1 MTTEIRT
8 ETAAQAMV
16 DFARGLR
23 FEDLPPEVVEK
34 AKLHLLDSIGIALAS
49 TKLEF
54 GRAIHETVRAWG
66 GTPES
71 TLIGFGGK
79 VPAPSAALLN
89 GSLIHG
95 LDFDDTHLGA
105 IIHVSTVVVAAAL
118 AVGEAHDVTG
128 RELIAALVAGNEV
141 DIRIGLAAP
150 SEFHHRGFH
159 PTPIC
164 GPFAAA
170 IVTGRLSGHDRDAM
184 TNAFGIA
191 GSQAAGIQEF
201 LRDGSSVKRFHPGW
215 AAHGGVIAAQVAA
228 NGLTGPARV
237 LEGHY
242 GLYNVL
248 LGPGRFHEEV
258 LTDGLG
264 ERWETL
270 NLSIKPYP
278 CCHFGHAFI
287 DSAKAIR
294 HSTPEFRVD
303 QIDRIVANISPTPGD
318 VLYLP
323 EDMKKRPP
331 TPYAA
336 MFSLPYMVALGLSGD
351 RAGLPEF
358 AADRIGDP
366 ALLAIAER
374 VERTDDPLSR
384 YPTYFSGYLEV
395 HLKDG
400 RVLSHREEFNR
411 GSPANP
417 LPREEIEAKFLANAA
432 LGFGDNRGERV
443 IDAVRRLE
451 SLASVSE
458 LTALL
463 S

>member
-1 MTTEIRT
+1 MTTETRT
-8 ETAAQAMV
+8 ETAALAMV
-16 DFARGLR
+16 DFARGAR

-34 AKLHLLDSIGIALAS
+34 AKLHCLDALGIALAS
-49 TKLEF
+49 SRLDF
-54 GRAIHETVRAWG
+54 GRAIHAAVQAWG

-95 LDFDDTHLGA
+95 LDYDDTHLGA
-105 IIHVSTVVVAAAL
+105 IIHVSTVVVPAAL
-118 AVGEAHDVTG
+118 AVAEAVHASG
-128 RELIAALVAGNEV
+128 RDLITALVAGNEV

-150 SEFHHRGFH
+150 SEFHHRGYH

-170 IVTGRLSGHDRDAM
+170 IVAGRLSGHSREAM
-184 TNAFGIA
+184 ANALGIA

-201 LRDGSSVKRFHPGW
+201 LHDGSSVKRFHPGW

-228 NGLTGPARV
+228 HGLTGPAKV
-237 LEGHY
+237 FEGHY

-248 LGPGRFHEEV
+248 LGPGHFHEEV

-264 ERWETL
+264 SRWETL

-287 DSAKAIR
+287 DAARAIR
-294 HSTPEFRVD
+294 RSPGFDLAQV
-303 QIDRIVANISPTPGD
+303 DRIVAGIAPTPGNI
-318 VLYLP
+318 LCLP
-323 EDMKKRPP
+323 EDVKKRPP
-331 TPYAA
+331 TTYAA
-336 MFSLPYMVALGLSGD
+336 LFSLPYMVALGLTGD
-351 RAGLPEF
+351 QAGLAEF
-358 AADRIGDP
+358 SAERIGDP
-366 ALLAIAER
+366 VLLAIAEK
-374 VERTDDPLSR
+374 VERVDDPESR

-395 HLKDG
+395 HQKSG
-400 RVLSHREEFNR
+400 QVYRHREDFNR

-417 LPREEIEAKFLANAA
+417 LSREEIEQKFLANAA
-432 LGFGDNRGERV
+432 LGLGDGRGERIV
-443 IDAVRRLE
+443 EVVRRLE
-451 SLASVSE
+451 DVGSIRE

>member
-1 MTTEIRT
+1 MTTETRA

-16 DFARGLR
+16 DFARGLH

-34 AKLHLLDSIGIALAS
+34 AKLHFLDALGIALAS
-49 TKLEF
+49 SRLDY
-54 GRAIHETVRAWG
+54 GRAIYETVRAWG

-71 TLIGFGGK
+71 TLIGFGGQ
-79 VPAPSAALLN
+79 VPAPNAALLN

-95 LDFDDTHLGA
+95 LDYDDTHLGA
-105 IIHVSTVVVAAAL
+105 IIHVSTVVVPAAL
-118 AVGEAHDVTG
+118 AVAEATG
-128 RELIAALVAGNEV
+128 AGGRALIAALVAGNEV

-150 SEFHHRGFH
+150 GEFHHRGYH

-170 IVTGRLSGHDRDAM
+170 IVAGKLSGHGREAM
-184 TNAFGIA
+184 ANALGIA

-201 LRDGSSVKRFHPGW
+201 LHDGSSVKRFHPGW

-228 NGLTGPARV
+228 NGLTGPAKV

-248 LGPGRFHEEV
+248 LGPGHFQAEI

-270 NLSIKPYP
+270 KLSIKPYP

-287 DSAKAIR
+287 DAARAIR
-294 HSTPEFRVD
+294 RESGVRPDE
-303 QIDRIVANISPTPGD
+303 IDRIVAGISPTPGD
-318 VLYLP
+318 ILCLP
-323 EDMKKRPP
+323 EEMKKRPP
-331 TPYAA
+331 TTYAA
-336 MFSLPYMVALGLSGD
+336 LFSLPYMVALGLSGD
-351 RAGLPEF
+351 RAGLAEF
-358 AADRIGDP
+358 SAERITDP
-366 ALLAIAER
+366 NLLAIAAKVER
-374 VERTDDPLSR
+374 VEDPESL

-395 HLKDG
+395 HTKDG
-400 RVLSHREEFNR
+400 RVFRQREAYNR

-417 LPREEIEAKFLANAA
+417 LGREEIEAKFLANAA
-432 LGFGDNRGERV
+432 LALGDGRGERIV
-443 IDAVRRLE
+443 ERVRRLE
-451 SLASVSE
+451 DLTSLPE
-458 LTALL
+458 LTDLL